1 MCMSGSMPSNLGP
14 SPSEIRAREQAQK
27 VAQGTT
33 QINDYFDN
41 TFTPDF
47 YQERRT
53 AFMDNYQPQAEQQY
67 NEARQK
73 LAYDFARKGMSNT
86 SAAASLYGD
95 LSQEYERNKQDLVDQ
110 QNQYI
115 QGLKGQVS
123 DARKQGLTMV
133 NTTFDPNASY
143 NAALNQVEGAL
154 AEPMFPRLSS
164 SYSAMG
170 GAIGS
175 ALGSLGSLASSA
187 SKRTTGSGGNIYD
200 PYATNRNPY
209 YVIG

>member
-1 MCMSGSMPSNLGP
+1 MCMSGGMPSNLGP

-27 VAQGTT
+27 VATGTK
-33 QINDYFDN
+33 QINDYFDE

-47 YQERRT
+47 YQGRRE
-53 AFMDNYQPQAEQQY
+53 AFMDFYRPQAQDQY

-73 LAYDFARKGMSNT
+73 LAYDFARRGVSNT
-86 SAAASLYGD
+86 SAAANLYGD
-95 LSQEYERNKQDLVDQ
+95 LASEYESKKQNLVDQ

-123 DARKQGLTMV
+123 DARRSGLTMV

-154 AEPMFPRLSS
+154 AQPMFPKLSS

-175 ALGSLGSLASSA
+175 ALGTLGGLASSA
-187 SKRTTGSGGNIYD
+187 AKKTNSGGGNFYD
-200 PYATNRNPY
+200 PYRNNSNPY
-209 YVIG
+209 YVIS